1 MSLIFSDHP
10 GPNERQLKRK
20 FTSAIFNFDNELDQS
35 MINDAVETDTNMFKE
50 YLASFQSLVQEAVNL
65 EASADSEIILSIKER
80 LDKSYTLC
88 SALPGDNSEIKDAI
102 NKLLRVIM
110 AAVRK
115 GASDDPIAL
124 EKLDE
129 EDIARK
135 MHQDLQQNLL
145 VVDLMLDD
153 SPVAEDE
160 LTATLLSETE
170 TNLEQALFLFD
181 ATQLELIFYEARE
194 KLAQLSA
201 KSIDSVD
208 YNKKLQLIESAML
221 EYAAEKND

>member
-1 MSLIFSDHP
+1 VSLIFSDHP

-20 FTSAIFNFDNELDQS
+20 FTSSIFNIDNELDQS
-35 MINDAVETDTNMFKE
+35 IINHAVETDTKLFSE
-50 YLASFQSLVQEAVNL
+50 YLTDFQSLVQEAVNL
-65 EASADSEIILSIKER
+65 EASTDSEIILSIKER

-110 AAVRK
+110 TAVRK
-115 GASDDPIAL
+115 GASNDPIAL

-129 EDIARK
+129 EDLARK

-160 LTATLLSETE
+160 LTATLLSETD

-181 ATQLELIFYEARE
+181 ATQLELIFHEARE
-194 KLAQLSA
+194 KVAQLAA
-201 KSIDSVD
+201 KNIDPVD
-208 YNKKLQLIESAML
+208 YSKKLKLIESAML
-221 EYAAEKND
+221 EHAEEKDD